1 MKISELE
8 ISGSWLVEFNK
19 FEDNRGYFYE
29 SFRSD
34 LISQQLNRPFDI
46 KQTNTSFSSKGSLRG
61 IHYALIPPSQAKF
74 IQCQRGAIQDFVID
88 IRIGSPTFGKFQMIE
103 LNENL
108 SQAIFIEEGLAHAF
122 VAMQDQTLV
131 TYYVN
136 QTYNPNNEKGINPLD
151 KELNISWPKIDL
163 KLSKKDEQE
172 ITLSKA
178 KELKLLPTFKESK
191 EYIKSLI

>member
-1 MKISELE
+1 MEKH
-8 ISGSWLVEFNK
+8 
-19 FEDNRGYFYE
+19 EDNRGYFYE

-151 KELNISWPKIDL
+151 EELNISWPKIDL

-172 ITLSKA
+172 ITISKA